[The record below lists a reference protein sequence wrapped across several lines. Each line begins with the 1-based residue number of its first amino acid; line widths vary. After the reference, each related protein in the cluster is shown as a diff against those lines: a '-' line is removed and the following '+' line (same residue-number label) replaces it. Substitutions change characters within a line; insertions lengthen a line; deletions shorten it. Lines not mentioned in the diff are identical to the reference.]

1 MIFNSC
7 PNDEC
12 ESLCIS
18 GDKEPEAVSVTA
30 IGAGEGDTAGI
41 SAVDND
47 VEKTAGTE
55 AAEKR
60 DKTIPDGLYEKT
72 SEKTSGK
79 PSEKLSKKP
88 LDEPLG
94 LYIHV
99 PFCTSRC
106 PYCDFYSTTSKKD
119 IGEYAAAVK
128 RTICEYAEKAGRK
141 ASSLYIGGGTP
152 GALDTPIL
160 CDIVKTSVE
169 CFGIDGQK
177 EATCEFNPE
186 TAKKERFEAV
196 KKAGINRISMGLQ
209 SSNGEELRLLG
220 RHHSALDAQN
230 AVFLARESGFDN
242 ISLDIMLG
250 LPFQNEKTLGE
261 TIDFCASC
269 GADHIS
275 SYILKIEPNS
285 VFGKRGIKGMPDDE
299 RTGEL
304 YLFAVEKLRSHG
316 YIQYEISN
324 FARDGKQGQH
334 NINYWECGQ
343 YIGIGPAAH
352 SFFKGRRFFYKRSLK
367 DFLSGA
373 PPVDDGEGGNYE
385 EHIML
390 GLRLSKG
397 ISLKYL
403 GRKFGVGIDGKR
415 LKFIKRLDESG
426 LAVFDGD
433 NLRLTPRGFLVSN
446 AIIAELI

>member
-12 ESLCIS
+12 EFLCVS
-18 GDKEPEAVSVTA
+18 GDKGPAAVSVTA
-30 IGAGEGDTAGI
+30 IGDGDGDTAGI
-41 SAVDND
+41 SAADNI
-47 VEKTAGTE
+47 VKKRAGTD
-55 AAEKR
+55 AAEKK
-60 DKTIPDGLYEKT
+60 DKSIRDGLYEESSKKT
-72 SEKTSGK
+72 PEE
-79 PSEKLSKKP
+79 PSEK
-88 LDEPLG
+88 PLG

-128 RTICEYAEKAGRK
+128 RTICEYAEKIGQN

-160 CDIVKTSVE
+160 CDIAKTAAQ
-169 CFGIDGQK
+169 CFYIDGQK

-220 RHHSALDAQN
+220 RRHSALDAQN

-285 VFGKRGIKGMPDDE
+285 VFGKRGSKECPMMKE
-299 RTGEL
+299 RANCT
-304 YLFAVEKLRSHG
+304 
-316 YIQYEISN
+316 
-324 FARDGKQGQH
+324 
-334 NINYWECGQ
+334 
-343 YIGIGPAAH
+343 
-352 SFFKGRRFFYKRSLK
+352 
-367 DFLSGA
+367 FL
-373 PPVDDGEGGNYE
+373 PWKN
-385 EHIML
+385 
-390 GLRLSKG
+390 
-397 ISLKYL
+397 
-403 GRKFGVGIDGKR
+403 
-415 LKFIKRLDESG
+415 
-426 LAVFDGD
+426 
-433 NLRLTPRGFLVSN
+433 
-446 AIIAELI
+446 

>member
-7 PNDEC
+7 PDNEC
-12 ESLCIS
+12 RSLCIGNNKGS
-18 GDKEPEAVSVTA
+18 DNRPDK
-30 IGAGEGDTAGI
+30 
-41 SAVDND
+41 
-47 VEKTAGTE
+47 KTAGVPSKE
-55 AAEKR
+55 QCEKTDKSIPDR
-60 DKTIPDGLYEKT
+60 SYEEPLEKPFDKTPGNT
-72 SEKTSGK
+72 
-79 PSEKLSKKP
+79 
-88 LDEPLG
+88 LG

-119 IGEYAAAVK
+119 IGEYASAVK
-128 RTICEYAEKAGRK
+128 RTICEYAEKTGQN

-152 GALDTPIL
+152 GALDTAVL
-160 CDIVKTSVE
+160 CDIIKTAAQR
-169 CFGIDGQK
+169 FYIDGQK

-196 KKAGINRISMGLQ
+196 RSAGINRISMGLQ

-220 RHHSALDAQN
+220 RRHSALDAQN
-230 AVFLARESGFDN
+230 AVLLARESGFDN

-285 VFGKRGIKGMPDDE
+285 VFGKMGIKGMPDDE

-352 SFFKGRRFFYKRSLK
+352 SFFNGRRFFYKRSLK

-373 PPVDDGEGGNYE
+373 PPVDDGEGGSYE

>member
-1 MIFNSC
+1 MSFNSC
-7 PNDEC
+7 PNDEREFFC
-12 ESLCIS
+12 VS
-18 GDKEPEAVSVTA
+18 GTKEPASISVMTA
-30 IGAGEGDTAGI
+30 GAGYGDTAGI
-41 SAVDND
+41 SAADSSEKEAGGD
-47 VEKTAGTE
+47 TAEKTDKMVPDVLYE
-55 AAEKR
+55 ESSEKR
-60 DKTIPDGLYEKT
+60 PKKTPEDPPEK
-72 SEKTSGK
+72 S
-79 PSEKLSKKP
+79 
-88 LDEPLG
+88 LG

-119 IGEYAAAVK
+119 IGEYAATVK
-128 RTICEYAEKAGRK
+128 RTVGEYAEKTGRK

-160 CDIVKTSVE
+160 CDIVKTAVE
-169 CFGIDGQK
+169 CFDIDGQK

-186 TAKKERFEAV
+186 TAEKERFKAV
-196 KKAGINRISMGLQ
+196 RDAGINRISMGLQ
-209 SSNGEELRLLG
+209 SSNGEELKLLG
-220 RHHSALDAQN
+220 RRHSALDAKN
-230 AVFLARESGFDN
+230 AVLLARESGFDN

-250 LPFQNEKTLGE
+250 LPNQSEKTLSE

-285 VFGKRGIKGMPDDE
+285 VFGKMGIEGLPDDE
-299 RTGEL
+299 KTGEL
-304 YLFAVEKLRSHG
+304 YLFAVEKLKSHG

-352 SFFKGRRFFYKRSLK
+352 SFLNGRRFFYKRSLK

-373 PPVDDGEGGNYE
+373 PPVDDGEGGSYE

-397 ISLKYL
+397 ISFKYL
-403 GRKFGVGIDGKR
+403 SRKFGIGIDEKR
-415 LKFIKRLDESG
+415 LKFIKRLDENG